1 MRRVG
6 APVPSPDGKWVVASI
21 TEPAYD
27 LKAQVADLWMIP
39 VQPGQGEA
47 PRRLTGT
54 AGGEG
59 GVAWSPDGTRLV
71 FSAKREG
78 D

>member
-27 LKAQVADLWMIP
+27 LEAQVADLWMIP
-39 VQPGQGEA
+39 VQAWPG
-47 PRRLTGT
+47 RGT
-54 AGGEG
+54 AAADGYGGRRGRG
-59 GVAWSPDGTRLV
+59 GLEPGWHAARVLGQA
-71 FSAKREG
+71 
-78 D
+78 